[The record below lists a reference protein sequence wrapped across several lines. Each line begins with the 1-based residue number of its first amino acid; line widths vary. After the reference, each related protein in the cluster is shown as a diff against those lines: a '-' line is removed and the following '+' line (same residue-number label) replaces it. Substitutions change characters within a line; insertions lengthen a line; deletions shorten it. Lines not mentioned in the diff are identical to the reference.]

1 MSEFTDETDAVPALD
16 SSVAALVLEEAAQ
29 ASVAPIVL
37 INFEDPVQVVYC
49 PHCTMPVEYCEYSSL
64 YQEKCLPWITENCPE
79 LLEGAAAGGSAK
91 AKKGG
96 VGPKKKTSLIE
107 TKIVISKV
115 QRQKKKYI
123 TSVIGLDTVPD
134 LKIKDAARVFGKKFS
149 SGASVGDTASG
160 VKEVVIQ
167 GDLLFELP
175 NVLINEFKIPP
186 TAIYILDEGAKNP
199 RPYAN

>member
-1 MSEFTDETDAVPALD
+1 MSEFATEAEPVSMLD
-16 SSVAALVLEEAAQ
+16 SGVVALVLDEAVHA
-29 ASVAPIVL
+29 AAPPIEQ
-37 INFEDPVQVVYC
+37 IKFDEPVQVVYC

-79 LLEGAAAGGSAK
+79 MVGGASAGGTA

-96 VGPKKKTSLIE
+96 VGPKKKSSLVE

-123 TSVIGLDTVPD
+123 TSIVGLDTVPD

-149 SGASVGDTASG
+149 SGASVGDTATG
-160 VKEVVIQ
+160 AKEVVIQ

-186 TAIYILDEGAKNP
+186 TSIYILDEGAKNP
-199 RPYAN
+199 RPYA

>member
-1 MSEFTDETDAVPALD
+1 MSEFTAETDPVPALD
-16 SSVAALVLEEAAQ
+16 SDVAALVLDETAQ
-29 ASVAPIVL
+29 AAALPIEQ
-37 INFEDPVQVVYC
+37 IKFDEPVQVVYC

-79 LLEGAAAGGSAK
+79 MVGGASAGGAA

-96 VGPKKKTSLIE
+96 VGPKKKSSLVE

-123 TSVIGLDTVPD
+123 TSVVGLDTVPD

-149 SGASVGDTASG
+149 SGASVGDTATG
-160 VKEVVIQ
+160 AKEVVIQ

-186 TAIYILDEGAKNP
+186 TSIYILDEGAKNP
-199 RPYAN
+199 RPYA